1 MTWIVSNIR
10 WIMITSGVLTTTMV
24 YAAIAPQAALQS
36 TFGESFSGPVAD
48 VVVRNWGALIGLVG
62 MMLIYGAFSPVER
75 PLILVV
81 AGASKAVFIALVLSH
96 GPRFMATAGIPIAV
110 DSLMIVLSAWYLVAA
125 RSMSRR
131 APQSA
136 RLPV

>member
-1 MTWIVSNIR
+1 MTWIIPNIR
-10 WIMITSGVLTTTMV
+10 WVMITSGVLTTTMV
-24 YAAIAPQAALQS
+24 YAAIAPEAALES
-36 TFGESFSGPVAD
+36 TFGESFSGPVA
-48 VVVRNWGALIGLVG
+48 VFVRNWGALIGLVG

-96 GPRFMATAGIPIAV
+96 GPRFMATAGIPIAI
-110 DSLMIVLSAWYLVAA
+110 DSLMIVLFAWYLVAA